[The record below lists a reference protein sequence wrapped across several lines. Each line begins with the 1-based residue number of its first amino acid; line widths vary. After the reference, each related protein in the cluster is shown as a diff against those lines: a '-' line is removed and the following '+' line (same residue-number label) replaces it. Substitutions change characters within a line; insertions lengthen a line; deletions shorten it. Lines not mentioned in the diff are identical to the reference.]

1 LIDRKDFARAE
12 ESGGEMIA
20 LVRIGWNFLDKAVD
34 LVDQPLASRIE
45 RRRIERRVAI
55 NAVKAVLGED

>member
-1 LIDRKDFARAE
+1 LIDGKDFARPE

-20 LVRIGWNFLDKAVD
+20 LVRIGRQILDKAVD
-34 LVDQPLASRIE
+34 LVDQPLASCVE
-45 RRRIERRVAI
+45 RRRIERRIAI